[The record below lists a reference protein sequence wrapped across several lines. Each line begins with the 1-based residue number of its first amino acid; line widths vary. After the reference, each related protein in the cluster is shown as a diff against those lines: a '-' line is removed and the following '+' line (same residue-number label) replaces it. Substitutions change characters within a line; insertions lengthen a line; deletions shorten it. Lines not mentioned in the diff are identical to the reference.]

1 MQSNTIFTFDDARL
15 DKAEVDILHFV
26 NSWLPT
32 FNRWSVN
39 ELAHKCNLFASEA
52 TASVDMLVLHGLLE
66 NAGTDDLM
74 GRMVSV
80 PDEAALWIAENRD
93 TLSGL
98 CLMNDADLFDDTEI
112 GEA

>member
-1 MQSNTIFTFDDARL
+1 MSETIYTIDAEAKL
-15 DKAEVDILHFV
+15 NKCEIDILQFV
-26 NSWLPT
+26 DSWLPT
-32 FNRWSVN
+32 FTRWSVV
-39 ELAHKCNLFASEA
+39 ELGEKCNLFASEA

-112 GEA
+112 AEA

>member
-39 ELAHKCNLFASEA
+39 ELAHKCNLFASDA
-52 TASVDMLVLHGLLE
+52 TAAIDMLILHGLME
-66 NAGTDDLM
+66 NDGHDDMM
-74 GRMVSV
+74 GRMVQV
-80 PDEAALWIAENRD
+80 PDIAQEWIVLNADALSLIH
-93 TLSGL
+93 
-98 CLMNDADLFDDTEI
+98 I
-112 GEA
+112 